1 MRASR
6 NEGFEGVAGA
16 APLVPLRELVSIE
29 RTTTDKS
36 IYHKNLMPVTYVIGN
51 VAGTV
56 ESPVYAILN
65 MNRALRSLDMREF
78 GGSIAALNILNARL
92 PFTDAQLALKWGG
105 EWHITIEVFR
115 DLGTAFAVVL
125 VLI

>member
-6 NEGFEGVAGA
+6 NKGFEGVAGA

-36 IYHKNLMPVTYVIGN
+36 IYHKNLMPVTYVIGD

-65 MNRALRSLDMREF
+65 MNRALRSFDMREF
-78 GGSIAALNILNARL
+78 GGSIA
-92 PFTDAQLALKWGG
+92 G
-105 EWHITIEVFR
+105 IEY
-115 DLGTAFAVVL
+115 LECTTAFHGRAAGP
-125 VLI
+125 